1 MSKSTGLIKSPGEA
15 AVPSGVE
22 SDLDSMGRGT
32 ATPIEGNEVRLTYS
46 PGEIGASTDFPLSNP
61 KM

>member
-1 MSKSTGLIKSPGEA
+1 MSDLIKSPGES
-15 AVPSGVE
+15 PRPKGVE
-22 SDLDSMGRGT
+22 SDKDSMGRGT
-32 ATPIEGNEVRLTYS
+32 AESIEGNEVRLTYS